1 MTVTALPLTEHPA
14 FAVLAAV
21 ESALDGGDLSVF
33 EGLSGDD
40 ATQVAARWARV
51 QARVSA
57 HSVAAA
63 RAVERS
69 GAATKA
75 GATSTGSLM
84 AGQFG
89 GDRPAAAR
97 DVHLGEDLAK
107 ASTTE
112 TALAKGQ
119 VTKEQ
124 ARLIARTVTSLPETV
139 PDETREKCER
149 ALIEDAQTLTM
160 PDLRR
165 RADRIT
171 DVFKPASEVDADE
184 GEIVRDRERDAYARS
199 EFWMQDQ
206 ADGTWVGHFRLPE
219 AQAGMLKHA
228 LDRFTAPR
236 RRHLDHGQAAEDL
249 TYSQR
254 QGRAFV
260 ALVEHLPTGGL
271 PDAGGSGLV
280 VTVNVDLD
288 TLVEGVGVGMTST
301 GQRMSAGEVR
311 RAACRAGVIPQVL
324 GGASLPLDLGRT
336 QRLFNRAQRL
346 ALAHRDGGCAF
357 PDCDRSPS
365 WTEAHHARE
374 PWSHGGATD
383 LDDGVLLCP
392 FHHRTVHD
400 DGWTI
405 TFDTPDRRP
414 AFVPPARLDPY
425 VRPRT
430 STRYRPRQDV
440 VRTQV
445 VRPTVEA
452 GVRAPGT
459 APVQGPP
466 PSTTDADGRVRR

>member
-1 MTVTALPLTEHPA
+1 
-14 FAVLAAV
+14 
-21 ESALDGGDLSVF
+21 
-33 EGLSGDD
+33 
-40 ATQVAARWARV
+40 WARV

-57 HSVAAA
+57 HSVAAT

-69 GAATKA
+69 GAARKA

-89 GDRPAAAR
+89 GDRHAAAR
-97 DVHLGEDLAK
+97 DVHLGEDLAR

-124 ARLIARTVTSLPETV
+124 ARLIARTVTRLPQNV
-139 PDETREKCER
+139 PVATRQKCER
-149 ALIEDAQTLTM
+149 AMIEDAGTLTM
-160 PDLRR
+160 RDLQR

-171 DVFKPASEVDADE
+171 DVFKPADQVDVDE
-184 GEIVRDRERDAYARS
+184 GEIVRDREKDAYARS
-199 EFWMQDQ
+199 ELWMQDQ
-206 ADGTWVGHFRLPE
+206 ADGTWTGRFRIPE

-228 LDRFTAPR
+228 IDRFTAPR
-236 RRHLDHGQAAEDL
+236 RRHLDDGQAAEDL

-254 QGRAFV
+254 QGRGFTS
-260 ALVEHLPTGGL
+260 LVEHLPTDGL

-280 VTVNVDLD
+280 VTVNIDLD
-288 TLVEGVGVGMTST
+288 TLVEGVGVGTTST

-311 RAACRAGVIPQVL
+311 RAACHAGVIPQVL

-357 PDCDRSPS
+357 PECDRPPS

-374 PWSHGGATD
+374 PWSHGGSTD

-405 TFDTPDRRP
+405 TFDTDDGRP
-414 AFVPPARLDPY
+414 ASVPPARLDPY
-425 VRPRT
+425 RRPRAGT
-430 STRYRPRQDV
+430 PYRPKRD
-440 VRTQV
+440 
-445 VRPTVEA
+445 
-452 GVRAPGT
+452 
-459 APVQGPP
+459 
-466 PSTTDADGRVRR
+466 